1 MTFAKS
7 LIVQLVSLNIYNGDI
22 WCSIFIKIKNKNLK
36 NIYWSFTSEAWNTI
50 TRKGKQIDKSWVDA
64 Y

>member
-36 NIYWSFTSEAWNTI
+36 NIYWSFTSEA
-50 TRKGKQIDKSWVDA
+50 
-64 Y
+64 